1 MPKPRYTPV
10 SFEAIPSSLLF
21 TLCTSNFSL
30 CFDTGIGENY
40 KHRKQWLEDKRHEAI
55 TAFVLGFCGYA

>member
-40 KHRKQWLEDKRHEAI
+40 KHRKQWLEDKVC
-55 TAFVLGFCGYA
+55 T